1 MSAAYYL
8 TTLFNNCIPQRQLVS
23 YSVTRPFLSAKGV
36 ACETR
41 LAPFSLC
48 DIQVVTQV
56 LLKIIMISFGS
67 PPPRAWVRGYI
78 IISASTLNTSAL
90 LQIAGALQVSH
101 IFAHPLFPHQRLKKN
116 MAGLQTRSEVTIIS
130 DEAYCCTRIASLAT
144 PRCGTGCGEREYTY
158 LGGIQGGYAGGH

>member
-1 MSAAYYL
+1 MSASYYL
-8 TTLFNNCIPQRQLVS
+8 TVLFDNCVPQQQLVS

-56 LLKIIMISFGS
+56 LLKIITISFGS

-78 IISASTLNTSAL
+78 IISASTLATSAL
-90 LQIAGALQVSH
+90 LQLAGALRASH
-101 IFAHPLFPHQRLKKN
+101 IFAHSLFSHQRLKKN
-116 MAGLQTRSEVTIIS
+116 MAGLQTRSEVTMI
-130 DEAYCCTRIASLAT
+130 
-144 PRCGTGCGEREYTY
+144 
-158 LGGIQGGYAGGH
+158 